1 MLRIKL
7 KNQIV
12 LIELLLLLVIFSG
25 CRKKAFVPFAEDLRE
40 GVALYIEVTEKTPQE
55 VSDLYYG
62 LLRENLGAYSGLYLP
77 ERIDRPWAFGFL
89 GFNPIN
95 GEVKFIF
102 VADEKFPKMIESDRD
117 AVENIVI
124 FRDALNRET
133 GGYTLLGS
141 KAYIYFGSSSYSV
154 LKALS
159 GDEKPFHRSADFKT
173 MSEIYSGEDWLR
185 IYIPGTVFSLLDM
198 LPSEFKPV
206 FMEGVRADRIKGF
219 AARVSGGDF
228 LSLEA
233 VALVDTGEVRARISF
248 SKWEPKKAHEA
259 IARMFLWN
267 LL

>member
-1 MLRIKL
+1 MKIKY
-7 KNQIV
+7 
-12 LIELLLLLVIFSG
+12 LIAILTVFSIFFTG
-25 CRKKAFVPFAEDLRE
+25 CRKRDFVPFGENLRE
-40 GVALYIEVTEKTPQE
+40 GVVLYIEVTEKTPQE

-62 LLRENLGAYSGLYLP
+62 LLRENLEPYSGIFLP

-102 VADEKFPKMIESDRD
+102 VADEKFPETIEGERD
-117 AVENIVI
+117 GVENMVI
-124 FRDALNRET
+124 FRDNLNRET

-141 KAYIYFGSSSYSV
+141 KAYVYSGSSSYSV

-159 GDEKPFHRSADFKT
+159 GDEKLFHESDDFKK
-173 MSEIYSGEDWLR
+173 MSDIYSRDDWLR

-198 LPSEFKPV
+198 VPSEFRPV
-206 FMEGVRADRIKGF
+206 FMEGVRAERIKGF
-219 AARVSGGDF
+219 AARVSGGAV
-228 LSLEA
+228 LSLKA
-233 VALVDTGEVRARISF
+233 VSLVDTGEVRAEVSF
-248 SKWEPKKAHEA
+248 SGWEPKKAHEA